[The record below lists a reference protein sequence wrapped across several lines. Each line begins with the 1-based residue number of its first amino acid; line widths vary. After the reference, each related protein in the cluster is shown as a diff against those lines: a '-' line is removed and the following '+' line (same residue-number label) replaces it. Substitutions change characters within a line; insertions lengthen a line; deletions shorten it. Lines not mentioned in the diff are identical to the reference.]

1 MDKALAAQILC
12 VATLI
17 TSSCVLSK
25 ATGSEPQHPFPMAK
39 GASWTYQGLVR
50 FTHHINRVGEAKVTW
65 RTEVKRFIQH
75 GDVRAA
81 VISGL
86 PSDLDWS
93 NGIAQ
98 HSDSLLVESKGNFYR
113 VSDEHLEE
121 LLRHLERPS
130 DDLAGMLR
138 DDDIFLK
145 WPLRQGEKFCDAE
158 GMERPDTY
166 YCWFVESASLFQP
179 LRIDGVPPGRRNAFV
194 VTYRTNPDHIRFT
207 FVPGIG
213 ITAYE
218 YRHHGTVADTE
229 LKLIEFQNPSADGK

>member
-1 MDKALAAQILC
+1 M
-12 VATLI
+12 
-17 TSSCVLSK
+17 
-25 ATGSEPQHPFPMAK
+25 
-39 GASWTYQGLVR
+39 YQGLVR

-81 VISGL
+81 VVSGL

-113 VSDEHLEE
+113 VSD
-121 LLRHLERPS
+121 
-130 DDLAGMLR
+130 DNLAGMLQ

-158 GMERPDTY
+158 GMARPDTY
-166 YCWFVESASLFQP
+166 YCWFVESASLFHP
-179 LRIDGVPPGRRNAFV
+179 LRTDEVPPGRRNAFV

-218 YRHHGTVADTE
+218 YHHHGTVADTE
-229 LKLIEFQNPSADGK
+229 LKLTEFHPSSESAK